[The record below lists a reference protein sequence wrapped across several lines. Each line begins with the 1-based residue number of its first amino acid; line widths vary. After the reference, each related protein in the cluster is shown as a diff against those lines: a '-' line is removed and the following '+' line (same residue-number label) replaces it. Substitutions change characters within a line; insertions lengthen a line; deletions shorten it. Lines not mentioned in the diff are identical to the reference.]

1 MTMFLFH
8 PMLSV
13 SYWPLDSV
21 SMSSFCESGSSVEDC
36 GRGGVKKRPQMQR
49 LLKNRMPRGKRL
61 QRSRKVAMKEKQQSL
76 RKDIH
81 CIVFLVHFK
90 PVLPEYHVGEI
101 KWSLYQ
107 D

>member
-21 SMSSFCESGSSVEDC
+21 SMSSFCESGSSVEDS

-49 LLKNRMPRGKRL
+49 LLKNKIPSGMRL
-61 QRSRKVAMKEKQQSL
+61 QRSRNVATNE
-76 RKDIH
+76 
-81 CIVFLVHFK
+81 
-90 PVLPEYHVGEI
+90 
-101 KWSLYQ
+101 
-107 D
+107 